1 MVSLSMENPYQPS
14 DDSEPIGL
22 RKDFQWS
29 PSEYPK
35 VRLAHLHHERIIKDL
50 GLLSLIVGF
59 SMVLMSLA
67 GVVCGLL
74 ILLGRLQWAGQLNEY
89 PPILSPS
96 ERIFQGSLW
105 LGFSL
110 AGIALTFAVIQQ
122 GRYFLQLDPVGRNY
136 AVPVF
141 IVFGLLLVPITTA
154 IAAYLWFVI
163 FSEKAN
169 AVFSLAYREVLD
181 HTPGMRHP
189 STNAVTWLFAIAI
202 FILLTFTFI
211 GVLFNSLKPPVL

>member
-1 MVSLSMENPYQPS
+1 MVGLIMENPYQPS
-14 DDSEPIGL
+14 DNSEPIGL

-29 PSEYPK
+29 PSDYPK

-74 ILLGRLQWAGQLNEY
+74 ILLGRLQWAGQLNEF
-89 PPILSPS
+89 PPIITPS
-96 ERIFQGSLW
+96 ERMFQGSLW
-105 LGFSL
+105 LGLSL

-122 GRYFLQLDPVGRNY
+122 GRCFLQLDPVGRNY
-136 AVPVF
+136 AVPVL
-141 IVFGLLLVPITTA
+141 IVFGLILFPITTA
-154 IAAYLWFVI
+154 IAAYLWIII

-169 AVFSLAYREVLD
+169 AVFSLAYREVMN
-181 HTPGMRHP
+181 HTTGIRHP
-189 STNAVTWLFAIAI
+189 STNAVTWLFAIAF
-202 FILLTFTFI
+202 FILLTFVFI
-211 GVLFNSLKPPVL
+211 GILVNGLKPPVL